1 MRRLLWTLAGATFL
15 LTALLGAGTAV
26 LLRSTGAAAQGSQSE
41 RVITGKRVRYP
52 NFELDV
58 VVDGRPLTEYRESG
72 RVYVNALQGAEY
84 ELRLR
89 NPLPDRVAVALS
101 VDGLNTIDAEQT
113 SAWNASKWVIEP
125 YQTIT
130 ISGWQMSSE
139 RARRFYFTTERDSYA
154 AKLGRK
160 ANIGVITAVFFR
172 ERKRQIPITR
182 NDVDTSGPVPAAEPE
197 LRAEASRDR
206 AAAATRNSKAATG
219 IGRSVRHDVR
229 TIDMELDSRPAAE
242 LTIRYQY
249 SRDGRFCPEP

>member
-15 LTALLGAGTAV
+15 VTALLGTGVAV
-26 LLRSTGAAAQGSQSE
+26 LLRGTTASAQNSQNN
-41 RVITGKRVRYP
+41 RVITNKRVRYP

-58 VVDGRPLTEYRESG
+58 MVDGRALNEYQESG
-72 RVYVNALQGAEY
+72 RIFVDALQGAEY

-160 ANIGVITAVFFR
+160 ANLGVITAVFFR
-172 ERKRQIPITR
+172 EKGKPIPITR
-182 NDVDTSGPVPAAEPE
+182 GDVDTSGPVPAAEPQ
-197 LRAEASRDR
+197 LRAEASRDST
-206 AAAATRNSKAATG
+206 AKAGNSKAATG

-229 TIDMELDSRPAAE
+229 TVDMDLDSRPAAE
-242 LTIRYQY
+242 LTLRYQF
-249 SRDGRFCPEP
+249 SREGRYCPEP

>member
-1 MRRLLWTLAGATFL
+1 MKRLLWTLAGATFL
-15 LTALLGAGTAV
+15 LTALLGTGTAV
-26 LLRSTGAAAQGSQSE
+26 LLRGTRAAAQSSQSE

-58 VVDGRPLTEYRESG
+58 LVDGRPLTEYRESG
-72 RVYVNALQGAEY
+72 RLYVDALQGAEY

-125 YQTIT
+125 YETIT
-130 ISGWQMSSE
+130 INGWQMSSE

-160 ANIGVITAVFFR
+160 ANLGVITAVFFR
-172 ERKRQIPITR
+172 EKRISITKR
-182 NDVDTSGPVPAAEPE
+182 ERDYSGPVPSAEPQA
-197 LRAEASRDR
+197 RAEASRDST
-206 AAAATRNSKAATG
+206 AAMGNSKAATG

-229 TIDMELDSRPAAE
+229 TIDMELDSSPAAE
-242 LTIRYQY
+242 LTIRYQFSREY
-249 SRDGRFCPEP
+249 SRGRYCPEP

>member
-1 MRRLLWTLAGATFL
+1 MGRLLWTLAGATFL

-26 LLRSTGAAAQGSQSE
+26 LLRNTMASAQNSQTK
-41 RVITGKRVRYP
+41 RVVTSQRVRYP

-58 VVDGRPLTEYRESG
+58 LVDGRPLTEYRESG
-72 RVYVNALQGAEY
+72 RLYVDVLQGAEY

-160 ANIGVITAVFFR
+160 ANPGVITAVFFR
-172 ERKRQIPITR
+172 ERGRPIPITKGE
-182 NDVDTSGPVPAAEPE
+182 VDSSGPVPAAEPQ
-197 LRAEASRDR
+197 LRAERSRD
-206 AAAATRNSKAATG
+206 SKAATG

-229 TIDMELDSRPAAE
+229 TVNMDLDSRPAAE
-242 LTIRYQY
+242 LTIRYQFSREY
-249 SRDGRFCPEP
+249 SRGERFCPEP